1 MRSGSRKRGLLR
13 DAVKQVKQHRQ
24 FMHQS
29 TLQVAAQLNESEN
42 NIIMIGSSVAAEVE
56 VGTEIV
62 DEVDLEAGVIVQ
74 HQQQQPQ
81 EDEERETKSSS
92 SPKSPQRK
100 SPPKSPQQ
108 QQQLQLQSQ
117 RREPDGMSPQITGE
131 EPWGI
136 VLTKRDVLD
145 RVFDS
150 VESAVCRGQEAV
162 NARPTAIEP
171 CNSIVVVDEEAPSPP
186 AHLGSPESA
195 EEKRQEH
202 EERAFFPSPP
212 AAAIPLRSILKK
224 KELAVDAE
232 EKLESDI
239 LENPTSPTP
248 VRNNRTVGVPPPPP
262 PPPPPKKEDLLGFI
276 VESLLCREKPPA
288 LIMSP
293 TTNEEQQPDNN
304 DLAKDGDDNN
314 SIGTSSPMRL
324 HKLATPR
331 GDALPSCWDWS
342 GGGDPSLLDT
352 ATTTTNQARLQSSS
366 LKDPREAAVR
376 LCRSTSLLDLAAA
389 ESGKDSFQRLED
401 LRQKKR
407 QIEAVVQSSSTDP
420 GRLIPRGYKEKP
432 IPSSVKLAQLES
444 SALASAERSKF
455 QKAILLGSVISLV
468 AVALILI
475 GVSFF
480 WPTNKL

>member
-1 MRSGSRKRGLLR
+1 
-13 DAVKQVKQHRQ
+13 
-24 FMHQS
+24 MHQS

-62 DEVDLEAGVIVQ
+62 DEVDLEAGVIVP
-74 HQQQQPQ
+74 HQQKQLQ

-92 SPKSPQRK
+92 PTKSPQRK

-108 QQQLQLQSQ
+108 QQQQQSQLQSQ
-117 RREPDGMSPQITGE
+117 RREPDGMSPQISGE

-136 VLTKRDVLD
+136 MLTKQDMLD

-150 VESAVCRGQEAV
+150 VESAVCRRQEAV

-171 CNSIVVVDEEAPSPP
+171 CNSIVAMDEEAPSPP

-239 LENPTSPTP
+239 LENPTSPAP
-248 VRNNRTVGVPPPPP
+248 VRNNRTVGVPPPPSL
-262 PPPPPKKEDLLGFI
+262 PPKKEDLLGFI
-276 VESLLCREKPPA
+276 ESLLCREKPPA

-293 TTNEEQQPDNN
+293 TSNAAQQPDNN
-304 DLAKDGDDNN
+304 CLAKEGDDNA
-314 SIGTSSPMRL
+314 SSGTSSPMRL

-331 GDALPSCWDWS
+331 GEALPSCWG
-342 GGGDPSLLDT
+342 GGGDPSLLDA
-352 ATTTTNQARLQSSS
+352 ATTTTDQARLQSSS
-366 LKDPREAAVR
+366 LEDPREAAVR

-444 SALASAERSKF
+444 SALASAERTKL

-468 AVALILI
+468 AVALSLV

-480 WPTNKL
+480 WPINKL